1 MTLPMPMKFLLLL
14 AFTLLGGCVAVQR
27 VGMEILYTKAPLP
40 EAQITRDIA
49 YRPDSQSP
57 KHRLDLYRPVAKH
70 WPVMVFVHGGG
81 WDSGDKAL
89 RFGGQDV
96 YGNIGRFYA
105 ARGIGVAVI
114 NYRLQ
119 PTVTWKEQVSDV
131 ADAVAWV
138 KNHIASYGGD
148 PARIFMAGHSAGA
161 HLASFVALNPDVAAR
176 HALPRFAGVICVSGA
191 GLDLSDPETVRLD
204 RGNAYYAKRFAG
216 NGANPNWQQDASPS
230 AYARSGAPPFL
241 ILYAEGETA
250 ALKRQAAHFHDI
262 LDAKHVPNRIVGV
275 PGESHSRIVL
285 TLSRPDRTAGP
296 AILDFVGAGRGRMNA
311 E

>member
-1 MTLPMPMKFLLLL
+1 MPMKFLLLL

-27 VGMEILYTKAPLP
+27 VGMEVLYTKAPLP

-49 YRPDSQSP
+49 YRSDSQSP
-57 KHRLDLYRPVAKH
+57 KHRLDLYRPASKG
-70 WPVMVFVHGGG
+70 WPMMVFVHGGG
-81 WDSGDKAL
+81 WVEGDKAL

-119 PTVTWKEQVSDV
+119 PPVTWREQVSDV

-138 KNHIASYGGD
+138 KNHIQTYGGN
-148 PARIFMAGHSAGA
+148 PSRIFIAGHSAGA
-161 HLASFVALNPDVAAR
+161 HLASFVALNPDVSAR

-191 GLDLSDPETVRLD
+191 ALDLSDLETYRL
-204 RGNAYYAKRFAG
+204 GNRVSYYANLFGG
-216 NGANPNWQQDASPS
+216 NGGNPNWQREASP
-230 AYARSGAPPFL
+230 ATYARSGGPPFL

-262 LDAKHVPNRIVGV
+262 LDAKRAPNRIVAV
-275 PGESHSRIVL
+275 PGESHARIVL
-285 TLSRPDRTAGP
+285 TLSRSDRTAGP